1 VPFDLFISFRL
12 FALNVLLLV
21 LLLLLLLLLL
31 PFRVVLLAELLC
43 VPFDEDMLCMSFR
56 LLLLSLLFV
65 EVKSLLDRFNV
76 RWLYSSLYWMI
87 FSRNGLQ
94 KYSACSTEFT

>member
-1 VPFDLFISFRL
+1 ML
-12 FALNVLLLV
+12 

-31 PFRVVLLAELLC
+31 PPFRFVLLAELLC
-43 VPFDEDMLCMSFR
+43 VPFDEDMLFMSFR

-94 KYSACSTEFT
+94 KYNACSTEFT